1 MVTSGRALHILFLT
15 DNFPPEGNAPA
26 TRTFEHAKEW
36 VKAGHKVTVITCAPN
51 FPEGVVY
58 EGYKNQWF
66 SKENYEGIEVRR
78 VKTYMTANEGFVKRS
93 LDYMSFMVTG
103 FFAGLFVKKPNVV
116 VATSPQFFCA
126 CAGWMLSVFKWK
138 PFVFELRDIWPAS
151 IKAVGASRSN
161 WLFAILERLE
171 LFLYRRASLIISV
184 TRSFKADLVSR
195 GINGAKIQVVFN
207 GVEKQKFEDLESE
220 STIAELGFLK
230 GKFVVSYIGT
240 IGLAHSVG
248 TIIDAANILKEH
260 KDLEFLIVGGGAN
273 ASEVESNILSS
284 GLKNIRFLGRQS
296 PDKVPALLK
305 QSNVSIV
312 HLRNDPLFRK
322 VIPSKIFESFAAQT
336 QIIIGVPQ
344 GEATDIV
351 EQNKAG
357 ITITPEDPEMMA
369 ATILQLKSDDTLYN
383 QLKDNCLLAAEK
395 YSRSEM
401 ALEMLNQLESISDI

>member
-1 MVTSGRALHILFLT
+1 MHILFLT

-336 QIIIGVPQ
+336 PIIIGVPQ